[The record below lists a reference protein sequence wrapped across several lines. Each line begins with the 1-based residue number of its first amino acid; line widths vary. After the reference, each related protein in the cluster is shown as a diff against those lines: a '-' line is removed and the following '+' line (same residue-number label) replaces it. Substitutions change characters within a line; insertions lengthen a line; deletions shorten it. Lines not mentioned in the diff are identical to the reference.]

1 MTAALRRGTCPSLAA
16 PMLTGDGWLAR
27 LAFTGPLTGAQLAGI
42 ADVAWR
48 LGNGLIEVTARG
60 SLQIRGLGEGAP
72 LAEALAPLDLPLA
85 EGLPVAVSPLAGLDP
100 EEQGDPRPLAA
111 ALRVFPEALPPK
123 VAVVVDGGGRF
134 SLDAVAADV
143 RLKCDA
149 GGWRVGVGG
158 TTGAAR
164 WMGGTFGAEAAVTEV
179 RGLLWRMSREG
190 CRGRELHGIAK
201 GLTSALGPLPAS
213 RAVQAV
219 GRFGLMEDVARGVGL
234 PFGVAGSAAVAALAG
249 AADAARFC
257 PAPGR
262 VLVVLGLP
270 PGEEAGFA
278 DAADRLGFVIE
289 AGDAR
294 LAIAACSGA
303 PACGS
308 GRLATRAVA
317 ARIAAERP
325 GVAAGVRLHLSG
337 CAKRCAQPSGP
348 AVTLEAGAAGPRVT
362 GDGRAVP
369 PGLERYLLEAAA
381 W

>member
-1 MTAALRRGTCPSLAA
+1 MTAALRRGACPSLAA
-16 PMLTGDGWLAR
+16 PMRTGDGWLAR

-42 ADVAWR
+42 ADVAGR

-60 SLQIRGLGEGAP
+60 SLQLRGLGEGAP
-72 LAEALAPLDLPLA
+72 LAEALTPLALPLA

-100 EEQGDPRPLAA
+100 EERGDPRPLAA
-111 ALRVFPEALPPK
+111 ALRVSSGALPPK
-123 VAVVVDGGGRF
+123 AAAVVDGGGRF
-134 SLDAVAADV
+134 SLDAVPADV

-164 WMGGTFGAEAAVTEV
+164 WLGGAFGAEAAVAAAWD
-179 RGLLWRMSREG
+179 LLWRMSREG
-190 CRGRELHGIAK
+190 CRGRELQGIAK
-201 GLTSALGPLPAS
+201 GLTPALGPVPAS

-219 GRFGLMEDVARGVGL
+219 GRFGLMEGVARGVGF

-249 AADAARFC
+249 AADEARFC

-262 VLVVLGLP
+262 VVVVLGLP
-270 PGEEAGFA
+270 PGEEVRFA
-278 DAADRLGFVIE
+278 DAADRLGFVIKV
-289 AGDAR
+289 GDPR

-317 ARIAAERP
+317 GRIAAERA
-325 GVAAGVRLHLSG
+325 GVAAGVRLHISG
-337 CAKRCAQPSGP
+337 CPKRCAQPAGP
-348 AVTLEAGAAGPRVT
+348 AVTLEAGEAGLRVT

-369 PGLERYLLEAAA
+369 QGLARYLLEAAI